1 MKYRRRD
8 AKTYAREHF
17 KGIWAAAL
25 TPFSPDLAIDE
36 AGLRKNF
43 RHWVDDLG
51 IDGVFV
57 SGKQGEF
64 FSMSVAERKR
74 SFDIAVEELGGDRT
88 ILSCSDQNLDVVI
101 DLARH
106 AQAIGADYIVVH
118 APVLHF
124 LHKQDDTL
132 YEYYRW
138 ISEQVEIGIALWSH
152 PDSGYLMS
160 PELCARVA
168 EIPNVVAIKYSVPR
182 DMYARLTRL
191 AGDKILVSTAS
202 EEEWF
207 DNIVELGWQLYL
219 CSSPPYLLQTKADR
233 RMREYTDLAM
243 RARADEPGSGR
254 VSGARTLGFAA
265 LAARFA
271 RQRGEVARAKAVRDS
286 LDPVREAFR
295 RTRPA
300 EKFHA
305 HSKYWQD
312 LLGQIGGAVR
322 PPMLELTEAEKS
334 ATRRAFETC
343 GLKLDSKR
351 PRSSAA

>member
-1 MKYRRRD
+1 MLETNARREGKQAMKYRRRD
-8 AKTYAREHF
+8 AKDYARAHF

-25 TPFSPDLAIDE
+25 TPFAPDLAIDE
-36 AGLRKNF
+36 AGLRRNL
-43 RHWVDDLG
+43 RHWTDDLG

-74 SFDIAVEELGGDRT
+74 TFEIAVDEIGGHRT

-132 YEYYRW
+132 YQYYRT

-182 DMYARLTRL
+182 EMYARLTRL

-233 RMREYTDLAM
+233 RMREYTDLA
-243 RARADEPGSGR
+243 
-254 VSGARTLGFAA
+254 FA
-265 LAARFA
+265 
-271 RQRGEVARAKAVRDS
+271 GEVARAKAVRDS
-286 LDPVREAFR
+286 LNPVREAFR

-300 EKFHA
+300 EKFHS

-312 LLGQIGGAVR
+312 LLGQAGGAVR
-322 PPMLELTEAEKS
+322 APMLELSEAEKD
-334 ATRRAFETC
+334 ATRRAFEGC
-343 GLKLDSKR
+343 GLKLASV
-351 PRSSAA
+351 RSSAA

>member
-1 MKYRRRD
+1 MKYRRD
-8 AKTYAREHF
+8 EAKDHARAHL

-25 TPFSPDLAIDE
+25 TPFSADGAIDE
-36 AGLRKNF
+36 AGWRKNF
-43 RHWVDDLG
+43 RHWIDDLG

-74 SFDIAVEELGGDRT
+74 SFDIAVDELGGDRT

-106 AQAIGADYIVVH
+106 AQAIGADYIIVH

-124 LHKQDDTL
+124 LHAQDETL
-132 YEYYRW
+132 YRYYRA

-160 PELCARVA
+160 PELCARIA
-168 EIPNVVAIKYSVPR
+168 DIPNVVAIKYSVPR

-191 AGDKILVSTAS
+191 AGDRILVSTAS

-219 CSSPPYLLQTKADR
+219 CSSPPYLLQSKADR
-233 RMREYTDLAM
+233 RMREYTDLALKGQTT
-243 RARADEPGSGR
+243 RAR
-254 VSGARTLGFAA
+254 
-265 LAARFA
+265 
-271 RQRGEVARAKAVRDS
+271 AVRDS
-286 LDPVREAFR
+286 LDPVRAALK

-300 EKFHA
+300 EKFHS
-305 HSKYWQD
+305 HSKYWQE
-312 LLGQIGGAVR
+312 LLGQVGGTVR
-322 PPMLELTEAEKS
+322 APMLELTESEKD
-334 ATRRAFETC
+334 ATRRAFESC
-343 GLKLDSKR
+343 GLKLETL
-351 PRSSAA
+351 RSSAA